1 MVELGVALVLVGAAL
16 LVVEAHVPAGVLG
29 AAGGVTLAVGAALAL
44 SGAGAGA
51 AAIIAAVLATCIITA
66 LWLGVVTR
74 KALAAGGR
82 RASSGREA
90 LGGRMGVVRNW
101 DATGGQVYVDGALW
115 RARRSP
121 VDDDEEEAARRGRS
135 GGRRE
140 RPRPDPRGPQSRG
153 VGGTVI
159 EVVLIVLVVVA
170 LAAVILAGTSIRV
183 LREYERGVVFR
194 LGRIIDQ
201 KGPGLI
207 LLIPAVDRM
216 VRMSLRTVTLRIPH
230 QEVIT
235 RDNVPVKVAA
245 VVYFRV
251 IDPTRSVVEVEDH
264 VNATLQIAQ
273 TTLRSVLGKAE
284 LDTLLSE
291 RERLN
296 ESLQK
301 IIDEHTEPW
310 GIKVSVV
317 EIKDVEIPGS
327 MQQALARQAEAER
340 NRRAKVINAE
350 GEFQAAAK
358 LAEAAGVIQPNPV
371 TLQLRYLQALT
382 EISGNEGSTIVFPIP
397 LDLIRPLLEK
407 GEAGAP
413 AETDAGPPALKEAA
427 RPALNEAAK
436 ATLNEAAKP
445 RTER

>member
-1 MVELGVALVLVGAAL
+1 M
-16 LVVEAHVPAGVLG
+16 
-29 AAGGVTLAVGAALAL
+29 
-44 SGAGAGA
+44 
-51 AAIIAAVLATCIITA
+51 
-66 LWLGVVTR
+66 
-74 KALAAGGR
+74 
-82 RASSGREA
+82 
-90 LGGRMGVVRNW
+90 
-101 DATGGQVYVDGALW
+101 
-115 RARRSP
+115 
-121 VDDDEEEAARRGRS
+121 
-135 GGRRE
+135 
-140 RPRPDPRGPQSRG
+140 
-153 VGGTVI
+153 I

-170 LAAVILAGTSIRV
+170 LAAAILAGTSVRV

-407 GEAGAP
+407 GETAAP
-413 AETDAGPPALKEAA
+413 AETGAGPPALKEAA

-436 ATLNEAAKP
+436 ARSRDPCVGWAPQRALSGAS
-445 RTER
+445 